1 MDQTI
6 PQQPTKNTNT
16 VSFIPIGG
24 IGEVTKNMYL
34 YEYSPRG
41 EAGGN
46 EILIVDCGIGFPD
59 ESMLGVDLLLP
70 DIAYLQSTNKKIVG
84 MLLTHGHE
92 DHIGALPYLIQQLPP
107 MPIFASPLTA
117 ALANEKLK
125 EFQIKTAVQAVKFD
139 GQGRRLGSFS
149 CIFVHVTHSVPDTAN
164 ILIKTPVGTFYHG
177 SDFKLDIT
185 PADGVKTDYLRI
197 AKAGEQ
203 GVLAL
208 MSDCLGADRKGFSQ
222 SEDSLSQ
229 NFERAILETLG
240 KCIVTTYSSNISR
253 LNQAIQAAEKLNRKV
268 CFVGR
273 SIVKAK
279 IIGQKMGYLQIRDGT
294 EVPIEKVRRFRDSQ
308 LVLLVAGSQ
317 GQENSAM
324 SRIANGDHK
333 EISLTEKDAVVFS
346 SDTIPGNERSVNALF
361 DAIAK
366 KGAKIL
372 YSDNSSE
379 FHVSGHG
386 SEGDLMLMMSL
397 VRPKFMVPISGT
409 YKHMMAYK
417 SLAQRVNN
425 RNNNVYIVENG
436 QELIFSPNSVSY
448 GKRFDLRTIYVD
460 QVSGEEIEGFVLR
473 DREQLAKEGIVILM
487 AEVDAGTGHLVN
499 TPEIVTRGFSPTE
512 ADALTQSVRVEM
524 QKVLSRNRG
533 RVTNWIHIRKV
544 IEETVTKHIF
554 ATLHRR
560 PLVLPVIIEV

>member
-1 MDQTI
+1 MDQAI
-6 PQQPTKNTNT
+6 SSQPAKKVNA

-34 YEYSPRG
+34 YEY
-41 EAGGN
+41 GN

-70 DIAYLQSTNKKIVG
+70 DISYLQSTNKKIVG
-84 MLLTHGHE
+84 MVLTHGHE
-92 DHIGALPYLIQQLPP
+92 DHIGALPFLLPQLPQ

-125 EFQIKTAVQAVKFD
+125 EFQIKTTVQTVRFD
-139 GQGRRLGSFS
+139 GQERRLGSFS
-149 CIFVHVTHSVPDTAN
+149 CTFVHITHSIPDTAN
-164 ILIKTPVGTFYHG
+164 ILIRTPVGMFYHG

-222 SEDSLSQ
+222 SEDFLGQS
-229 NFERAILETLG
+229 FERAILETQG
-240 KCIVTTYSSNISR
+240 KCIITTYSSNISR
-253 LNQAIQAAEKLNRKV
+253 LNQAVHAAEKLNRKV

-279 IIGQKMGYLQIRDGT
+279 MVGQRLGYLQIKDGT
-294 EVPIEKVRRFRDSQ
+294 EVPIERVGKYRDSQ

-324 SRIANGDHK
+324 SRIASGDHK
-333 EISLTEKDAVVFS
+333 EITLTGQDTVVFS
-346 SDTIPGNERSVNALF
+346 SDTIPGNERTVNALL
-361 DAIAK
+361 DTIAK

-372 YSDNSSE
+372 YSDTSSE

-397 VRPKFMVPISGT
+397 TKPKFIVPISGT
-409 YKHMMAYK
+409 YRHLIAYK
-417 SLAQRVNN
+417 SLVQRVNKK
-425 RNNNVYIVENG
+425 NNNVYIVDNG
-436 QELIFSPNSVSY
+436 QELIFSQNSVSY
-448 GKRFDLRTIYVD
+448 GRKFDLRTIYVD
-460 QVSGEEIEGFVLR
+460 QISGEEIEGFVLR

-487 AEVDAGTGHLVN
+487 VEVNVGNGQLVN

-512 ADALTQSVRVEM
+512 ADAFTKSVRVEM
-524 QKVLSRNRG
+524 QGVLSRNKG
-533 RVTNWIHIRKV
+533 RVTNWVHIRKV

-554 ATLHRR
+554 EKLHRR

>member
-6 PQQPTKNTNT
+6 PQQPTRNTNT

-34 YEYSPRG
+34 YEY
-41 EAGGN
+41 GN

-70 DIAYLQSTNKKIVG
+70 DISYLQATQKKIVG
-84 MLLTHGHE
+84 MVLTHGHE
-92 DHIGALPYLIQQLPP
+92 DHIGALPFILPQLPP
-107 MPIFASPLTA
+107 MPLFAAPLTA

-125 EFQIKTAVQAVKFD
+125 EFQIKSTIQTVQFD
-139 GQGRRLGSFS
+139 GQERRLGSFS
-149 CIFVHVTHSVPDTAN
+149 CMFVHVTHSVPDTAN
-164 ILIKTPVGTFYHG
+164 IIIKTPVGTFYHG
-177 SDFKLDIT
+177 SDFKIDIT

-197 AKAGEQ
+197 ANAGEQ
-203 GVLAL
+203 GILAL

-222 SEDSLSQ
+222 SEDSLGE
-229 NFERAILETLG
+229 NFERAILETQG

-253 LNQAIQAAEKLNRKV
+253 LNQATQAAEKLNRKV

-273 SIVKAK
+273 SVIRAK
-279 IIGQKMGYLQIRDGT
+279 IIGQRMGYLQIKDGT
-294 EVPIEKVRRFRDSQ
+294 EVPIEKIRKYRDDQ

-324 SRIANGDHK
+324 SRIASGEHTD
-333 EISLTEKDAVVFS
+333 ISLTEKDTVVFS

-361 DAIAK
+361 DTIAK
-366 KGAKIL
+366 RGAKIL

-397 VRPKFMVPISGT
+397 IKPRFMVPISGT
-409 YKHMMAYK
+409 YKHLMAYK
-417 SLAQRVNN
+417 ALAQRVNDK
-425 RNNNVYIVENG
+425 NNNVYIVENG
-436 QELIFSPNSVSY
+436 QELLFSANSVSY
-448 GKRFDLRTIYVD
+448 GKKIDLRTVYVD

-473 DREQLAKEGIVILM
+473 DREQLAKEGIIILM
-487 AEVDAGTGHLVN
+487 VEVHAGTGQLVSAA
-499 TPEIVTRGFSPTE
+499 EIVTRGFSPTE
-512 ADALTQSVRVEM
+512 ADALTQSARVEI
-524 QKVLSRNRG
+524 QKVLAKNKG
-533 RVTNWIHIRKV
+533 RVTNWVHIRKM
-544 IEETVTKHIF
+544 IEEAVTKHIF
-554 ATLHRR
+554 SKLHRR
-560 PLVLPVIIEV
+560 PLILPVIIEV

>member
-1 MDQTI
+1 MDQAI
-6 PQQPTKNTNT
+6 SSQPIKGAST

-34 YEYSPRG
+34 YEY
-41 EAGGN
+41 GN

-70 DIAYLQSTNKKIVG
+70 DISYLQSTNKKIVG
-84 MLLTHGHE
+84 MVLTHGHE
-92 DHIGALPYLIQQLPP
+92 DHIGALPFLLPQLPQ

-125 EFQIKTAVQAVKFD
+125 EFQIKTTVQTVRFD
-139 GQGRRLGSFS
+139 GQERRLGSFS
-149 CIFVHVTHSVPDTAN
+149 CTFVHITHSIPDTAN
-164 ILIKTPVGTFYHG
+164 ILIRTPVGMFYHG

-222 SEDSLSQ
+222 SEDFLGQS
-229 NFERAILETLG
+229 FERAILGTQG
-240 KCIVTTYSSNISR
+240 KCIITTYSSNISR
-253 LNQAIQAAEKLNRKV
+253 LNQAVHAAEKLNRKV

-279 IIGQKMGYLQIRDGT
+279 MVGQRLGYLQIKGGT
-294 EVPIEKVRRFRDSQ
+294 EVPIERVGKYRDSQ

-324 SRIANGDHK
+324 SRIASGDHK
-333 EISLTEKDAVVFS
+333 EITLTGQDTVVFS
-346 SDTIPGNERSVNALF
+346 SDTIPGNERTVNALL
-361 DAIAK
+361 DTIAK

-372 YSDNSSE
+372 YSDTSSE

-397 VRPKFMVPISGT
+397 TKPKFIVPISGT
-409 YKHMMAYK
+409 YRHLIAYK
-417 SLAQRVNN
+417 SLVQRVNKK
-425 RNNNVYIVENG
+425 NNNVYIVDNG
-436 QELIFSPNSVSY
+436 QELIFSQNSVSY
-448 GKRFDLRTIYVD
+448 GRKFDLRTIYVD
-460 QVSGEEIEGFVLR
+460 QISGEEIEGFVLR

-487 AEVDAGTGHLVN
+487 VEVNVGNGQLVN

-512 ADALTQSVRVEM
+512 ADAFTKSVRVEM
-524 QKVLSRNRG
+524 QGVLSRNKG
-533 RVTNWIHIRKV
+533 RVTNWVHIRKV

-554 ATLHRR
+554 EKLHRR